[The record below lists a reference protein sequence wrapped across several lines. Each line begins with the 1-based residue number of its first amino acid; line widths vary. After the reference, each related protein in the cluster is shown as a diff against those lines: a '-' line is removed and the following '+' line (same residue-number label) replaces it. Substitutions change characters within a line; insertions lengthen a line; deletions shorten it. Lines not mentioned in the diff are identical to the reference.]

1 MDFSFANIPDEIIKA
16 IGNTLI
22 HSLWQGLLLAAFA
35 GLVITFTRK
44 SSSVSRYNLLVS
56 GLVVFCCTI
65 IFTFS
70 SQLENEK
77 LLKLTANDGERTVI
91 VTKTPFLPSVDV
103 SVSENQ
109 ILGFVNTHL
118 NTIVLIWFV
127 FVLIKT
133 LQLLAGL
140 RGLNELRDKAVLIV
154 EVNLQHKLKALTTK
168 MGIKQTV
175 RIAESAMV
183 KVPMVIGH
191 LKPLILIPVG
201 MLIALPPAAIE
212 AILVHELAHISRKDY
227 LVNLMVSL
235 IEVIFFFNPAVLW
248 LAKLI
253 RTEREHCCDE
263 MVVAQTSSK
272 SDYIEALIACQ
283 EYNLSSPNYAMAL
296 SGSKNHLLGRVKRML
311 YKNNQSLNMM
321 EKSLLSIC
329 LVAAGFATV
338 AFSNVDKITKI
349 VHQVAKN
356 VNKTS
361 HESVTK
367 TEQEEKTAIL
377 NLQQNITAPITANIN
392 VIDTTKYKIYK
403 PSEIGN
409 QTSVMIAN
417 GDVKTRLLKQDGTL
431 YQVNMKNK
439 RVFSVQV
446 NGLPVPLGQQ
456 QKYTAL
462 VDSLQSLK
470 TSLPTMDAIQQRLDY
485 LGAKLD
491 YQADSLKKYGSVKN
505 EYQPYK
511 EVYDAHVSIPI
522 NVNIPVNMKI
532 DNQRD
537 LSGQIL
543 EAILKDGLVSTVKS
557 YKLTAT
563 ALIVNGK
570 KIPDQA
576 FKAFKDKNIQNI
588 QQGTTVYY
596 NFNTNT
602 TTN

>member
-1 MDFSFANIPDEIIKA
+1 MDFSFAKIPDEIIKA
-16 IGNTLI
+16 IGNTLM

-56 GLVVFCCTI
+56 GLIVFCCTI
-65 IFTFS
+65 VFTFS

-91 VTKTPFLPSVDV
+91 ITKTPFLPSVDI

-109 ILGFVNTHL
+109 ILGFVNTHSS
-118 NTIVLIWFV
+118 TIVLIWFV

-140 RGLNELRDKAVLIV
+140 RGLNELRNKAILIV
-154 EVNLQHKLKALTTK
+154 EVNLQHKLHVLTSK
-168 MGIKQTV
+168 MGIKQSI

-272 SDYIEALIACQ
+272 TDYIEALIACQ
-283 EYNLSSPNYAMAL
+283 EYNLSAPSYAMAL
-296 SGSKNHLLGRVKRML
+296 SGNKNHLLGRVKRML

-329 LVAAGFATV
+329 LIAAGLLTV
-338 AFSNVDKITKI
+338 AFSNADEITKI
-349 VHQVAKN
+349 VHQVSKN
-356 VNKTS
+356 INKPIN
-361 HESVTK
+361 ELVTK
-367 TEQEEKTAIL
+367 NEQKEKTAIL
-377 NLQQNITAPITANIN
+377 NLQKNIIVPIAKNRE
-392 VIDTTKYKIYK
+392 VIDTTKYKVYK

-431 YQVNMKNK
+431 YQVNIKNE

-446 NGLPVPLGQQ
+446 DGLPIPLGQQ
-456 QKYTAL
+456 HKYTAL
-462 VDSLQSLK
+462 VDSLQRLK
-470 TSLPTMDAIQQRLDY
+470 TSLPKMDAIKGRLDY
-485 LGAKLD
+485 LHTKLN
-491 YQADSLKKYGSVKN
+491 YQADSLKYRPVKN
-505 EYQPYK
+505 EYRPYK
-511 EVYDAHVSIPI
+511 EVYDAHVSRSI
-522 NVNIPVNMKI
+522 NVNVPINMKI
-532 DNQRD
+532 DRQRD

-543 EAILKDGLVSTVKS
+543 EAIVNDGLVSAVKS

-563 ALIVNGK
+563 ELIVNGK
-570 KIPDQA
+570 KIPENT
-576 FKAFKDKNIQNI
+576 FKAFKDKNIPNI

-596 NFNTNT
+596 NFDTNT

>member
-1 MDFSFANIPDEIIKA
+1 MDFSFAKIPDEIIKA
-16 IGNTLI
+16 IGNTLM
-22 HSLWQGLLLAAFA
+22 HSLWQGLLLAAFG

-56 GLVVFCCTI
+56 GLIVFCCTI
-65 IFTFS
+65 AFTFS
-70 SQLENEK
+70 GQLENEK
-77 LLKLTANDGERTVI
+77 LHKLTANDGERTVI
-91 VTKTPFLPSVDV
+91 ITKTPFLPSIDV

-109 ILGFVNTHL
+109 ILGFVNTHA

-127 FVLIKT
+127 FVLVKT

-140 RGLNELRDKAVLIV
+140 RGLNELRNKAVLIV
-154 EVNLQHKLKALTTK
+154 EVNLQHKLQVLTAK
-168 MGIKQTV
+168 MGIKQAI

-191 LKPLILIPVG
+191 LKPLILIPAG
-201 MLIALPPAAIE
+201 MLIAMPPAAIE

-272 SDYIEALIACQ
+272 TDYIEALIACQ

-296 SGSKNHLLGRVKRML
+296 SGNKNHLLSRVKRIL
-311 YKNNQSLNMM
+311 YKNNQSLNLF

-329 LVAAGFATV
+329 LVTAGFLTL
-338 AFSNVDKITKI
+338 AFSNVDKITNL
-349 VHQVAKN
+349 VHRVAKDI
-356 VNKTS
+356 NKTS
-361 HESVTK
+361 NELVTK
-367 TEQEEKTAIL
+367 TEQKEKTEVL
-377 NLQQNITAPITANIN
+377 NLQKNITVPVIKNIE
-392 VIDTTKYKIYK
+392 VLDTTKYRIYK

-431 YQVNMKNK
+431 YQVNIKNE

-446 NGLPVPLGQQ
+446 NGRPIPMNEQH
-456 QKYTAL
+456 KYIAL
-462 VDSLQSLK
+462 VDSLQRLK
-470 TSLPTMDAIQQRLDY
+470 TTLPKMDAIKGRLDY
-485 LGAKLD
+485 LGTKLN
-491 YQADSLKKYGSVKN
+491 YQADSSKYRPTKN
-505 EYQPYK
+505 EYRPYK
-511 EVYDAHVSIPI
+511 EVYEARVPISI
-522 NVNIPVNMKI
+522 NVNVPINMKM

-543 EAILKDGLVSTVKS
+543 EAIVNDGLVSTVKS
-557 YKLTAT
+557 YKLSAT

-570 KIPDQA
+570 KIPDHA

-588 QQGTTVYY
+588 QQGTTIYY

>member
-1 MDFSFANIPDEIIKA
+1 MDFSFAKIPDEIIKA
-16 IGNTLI
+16 IGNTLM

-35 GLVITFTRK
+35 GLVIMFTRK

-65 IFTFS
+65 VFTFS
-70 SQLENEK
+70 NQLENEK
-77 LLKLTANDGERTVI
+77 LLKLTSNDGERI
-91 VTKTPFLPSVDV
+91 IIKTPFLPSVDV

-109 ILGFVNTHL
+109 ILGFVSTHS
-118 NTIVLIWFV
+118 NTIVLIWFA

-140 RGLNELRDKAVLIV
+140 RGLNELRNKAVLIV
-154 EVNLQHKLKALTTK
+154 EVNLLHKLQVLTSK
-168 MGIKQTV
+168 MGIKQSI

-201 MLIALPPAAIE
+201 MLIALPPTAIE
-212 AILVHELAHISRKDY
+212 AILVHELAHVSRKDY

-263 MVVAQTSSK
+263 IVVAQTSSK

-283 EYNLSSPNYAMAL
+283 EYNLSSSNYAMAL
-296 SGSKNHLLGRVKRML
+296 SGNKNHLLGRVKRML

-329 LVAAGFATV
+329 LVAAGLLTA
-338 AFSNVDKITKI
+338 AFSNADEITKI
-349 VHQVAKN
+349 VHQVSKN
-356 VNKTS
+356 INKPIN
-361 HESVTK
+361 ELLTK
-367 TEQEEKTAIL
+367 TEQKEKSEVLDL
-377 NLQQNITAPITANIN
+377 NFQKNIAVPITKNIE
-392 VIDTTKYKIYK
+392 VVDTTKYKVYK
-403 PSEIGN
+403 PIEIGN

-431 YQVNMKNK
+431 YQVNIKNE

-446 NGLPVPLGQQ
+446 DGLPIPLGQQ
-456 QKYTAL
+456 HKYTAL
-462 VDSLQSLK
+462 VDSLQRLR
-470 TSLPTMDAIQQRLDY
+470 TSLPKMDALKERLDY
-485 LGAKLD
+485 LAAKLN
-491 YQADSLKKYGSVKN
+491 YQADSLKKYGTGKN
-505 EYQPYK
+505 EYRPYK
-511 EVYDAHVSIPI
+511 DVYDAHLPLNI
-522 NVNIPVNMKI
+522 NVNNPVNMKI

-543 EAILKDGLVSTVKS
+543 EAIIKDGLVSTVKS

-563 ALIVNGK
+563 ELIVNGK
-570 KIPDQA
+570 KIPENA